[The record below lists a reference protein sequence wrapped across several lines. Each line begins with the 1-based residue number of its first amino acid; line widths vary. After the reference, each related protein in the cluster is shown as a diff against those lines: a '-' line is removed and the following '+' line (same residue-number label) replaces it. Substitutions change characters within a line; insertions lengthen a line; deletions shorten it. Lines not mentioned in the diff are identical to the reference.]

1 MTFDYLLI
9 AGLASSAIAMMGT
22 VLYMRRR
29 NLAVAKAD
37 AAAAVASEELADQ
50 IANRLAKKLGLDED
64 CTLKSLS
71 SDLSDMREGFAWL
84 VSDRM
89 IDEAIAMAQ
98 IGEEPRS
105 ISNQT
110 GISEAE
116 LAAIEKLR
124 RNSQLN

>member
-1 MTFDYLLI
+1 MTFDPLLI
-9 AGLASSAIAMMGT
+9 AGLASAATVLLGT
-22 VLYMRRR
+22 VAFKRRR
-29 NLAVAKAD
+29 
-37 AAAAVASEELADQ
+37 AAAAQQQAQAAQSLPDDLADQ
-50 IANRLAKKLGLDED
+50 IADRLATKLGLDED
-64 CTLKSLS
+64 VTLKSLS

-105 ISNQT
+105 ISSQT
-110 GISEAE
+110 GISETE

-124 RNSQLN
+124 RASQLN